1 MIVIDSSILASFI
14 LKEPG
19 WEKIKEL
26 MLDAVTVDLAIKEV
40 FNALLIACQTGRITF
55 EDAQKKAEALE
66 KLITINVKTFN
77 QEDILME
84 SFELAYKEKLTI
96 YDSLFIVLARK
107 LKLPLATKDR
117 RQHEVALL
125 AGVPASL
132 Y

>member
-1 MIVIDSSILASFI
+1 
-14 LKEPG
+14 
-19 WEKIKEL
+19 
-26 MLDAVTVDLAIKEV
+26 MLDAVTVDLAVKEV

-55 EDAQKKAEALE
+55 EDARKKAEALE
-66 KLITINVKTFN
+66 KLITVNVKTFG
-77 QEDILME
+77 QEDILIE

>member
-26 MLDAVTVDLAIKEV
+26 MLDAVTVDLAVKEV

-55 EDAQKKAEALE
+55 EDARKKAEALE
-66 KLITINVKTFN
+66 KLITVNVKTFG
-77 QEDILME
+77 QEDILIE
-84 SFELAYKEKLTI
+84 SFAYKEKLTI